1 MTEEIGFSWLA
12 GASLPAAAFFLLGI
26 YGRAWRMLPG
36 VVVLGI
42 GHTGVH
48 LGCRRV
54 TGRPG
59 SGHPP
64 WGRAMGGRTS
74 RP

>member
-12 GASLPAAAFFLLGI
+12 GASLPAEAFFLLGI

-48 LGCRRV
+48 LGCRREA
-54 TGRPG
+54 P
-59 SGHPP
+59 
-64 WGRAMGGRTS
+64 A
-74 RP
+74 

>member
-1 MTEEIGFSWLA
+1 MADFTASLLGVPVA
-12 GASLPAAAFFLLGI
+12 GASLPVAAFFLLGI

-48 LGCRRV
+48 LGYRREA
-54 TGRPG
+54 P
-59 SGHPP
+59 
-64 WGRAMGGRTS
+64 A
-74 RP
+74 

>member
-1 MTEEIGFSWLA
+1 MTEYLGFSWL
-12 GASLPAAAFFLLGI
+12 GALFLLALAFFLLGI

-48 LGCRRV
+48 LGYRREA
-54 TGRPG
+54 P
-59 SGHPP
+59 
-64 WGRAMGGRTS
+64 A
-74 RP
+74 